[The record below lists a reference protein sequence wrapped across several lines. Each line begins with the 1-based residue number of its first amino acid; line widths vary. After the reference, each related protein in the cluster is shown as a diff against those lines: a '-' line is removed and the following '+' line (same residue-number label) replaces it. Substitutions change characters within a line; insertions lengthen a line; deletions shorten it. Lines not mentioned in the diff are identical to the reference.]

1 MPWHSDIIFAAYTR
15 EANITRQRRISL
27 HSNTSRRK
35 ANITEKAIAKCNRFF
50 MAGVAGFEPTND
62 GVKVRCVTAS
72 PHPSVG
78 GAANLPIKRK
88 NGVSE
93 GTRTLGL
100 QSHNLTR

>member
-1 MPWHSDIIFAAYTR
+1 MQ
-15 EANITRQRRISL
+15 ITISMIL
-27 HSNTSRRK
+27 
-35 ANITEKAIAKCNRFF
+35 
-50 MAGVAGFEPTND
+50 AGAAGFEPAND